1 MSKQAIPLGH
11 IGSISIGLDYSWFL
25 IFGLLTWFLAVHYYP
40 SELKDWP
47 TIQYWLM
54 GAITA
59 IMLFA
64 SVLLHELGHSVIA
77 LRYKIPVRRITLMV
91 FGGVAEIG
99 GEPPNAAAEFFIAI
113 AGPVVS
119 LTLGAL
125 LILLLPFLAGVEA
138 LQALVKYLG
147 FINGFLALFNLIP
160 GFPLDGGRVF
170 RAAVWA
176 VTRSL
181 RQATLIAASLGRGIG
196 YLFIFLGVWQMFGG
210 NYSIGLWTILI
221 GWFLENAAAAQIQ
234 QQMVQ
239 DQLTGY
245 LVSQAMSHSYSVV
258 PAETTL
264 QQLVD
269 HHILGQGQRSFVIKQ
284 GDEMLGLLTLHHL
297 KTIAR
302 SEWPTTPVT
311 QAMSPA
317 TNLKW
322 VRPDTGLRAAL
333 AKMDRDGVS
342 QLPVMENGQLAGML
356 SREDIISFL
365 RTLRELGT

>member
-1 MSKQAIPLGH
+1 MNKQTIPLGR

-25 IFGLLTWFLAVHYYP
+25 IFGLLTWLLAVRYYP
-40 SELKDWP
+40 GELKDWP

-59 IMLFA
+59 ILLFV

-99 GEPPNAAAEFFIAI
+99 GEPPNAAAEFWIAI

-119 LTLGAL
+119 ITLAAL
-125 LILLLPFLAGVEA
+125 LILLLPFLASVA
-138 LQALVKYLG
+138 PFQALVKYLG
-147 FINGFLALFNLIP
+147 FINGSLALFNLIP

-170 RAAVWA
+170 RAVMWA
-176 VTRSL
+176 VTHSL
-181 RQATLIAASLGRGIG
+181 RQATLIAANLGRGIA
-196 YLFIFLGVWQMFGG
+196 YLFIFIGVWQMFGG
-210 NYSIGLWTILI
+210 NNSNGLWLIFI

-234 QQMVQ
+234 QQMMQ
-239 DQLTGY
+239 DQLAGY
-245 LVSQAMSHSYSVV
+245 LVSQAMSHSYVAI
-258 PAETTL
+258 PAEATL

-284 GDEMLGLLTLHHL
+284 GDEVVGLLTLHHL
-297 KTIAR
+297 RAISR
-302 SEWPTTPVT
+302 SEWPTTPVV
-311 QAMSPA
+311 QAMIPVA
-317 TNLKW
+317 NMKW
-322 VRPDTGLRAAL
+322 VRPEAELWAAL
-333 AKMDRDGVS
+333 AEMDRDGVS
-342 QLPVMENGQLAGML
+342 QLPVMKNNQLVGML

-365 RTLRELGT
+365 RTLRELGV